1 MVHQNVEKKIM
12 SSSGLK
18 VSGHRFDSLFIY
30 AMVYLTFLYGPVLVL
45 PLFSF
50 NDSLYVAFPLKGFT
64 LDWYHAMANQTQ
76 LVNSLLNSLKVAA
89 IVSVISTI
97 LGTLAA
103 KGVTRYR
110 ITGHGTIVGFI
121 MIPLVIPLIIL
132 GISLLVLINSI
143 GLPLSLFTI
152 GISHVLITVPFA
164 MMVMIS
170 RLEGFDK
177 HLEETS
183 WDLGESNWVTFWRVT
198 FPLVLPGIVASLL
211 LCFTWSFDEFILAF
225 FLAGKEPTLP
235 LYIWSQLRF
244 PKKLPNVLA
253 LGTCILLASAV
264 MIIVA
269 SKIRSIGLKS
279 DQKTG
284 NLV

>member
-1 MVHQNVEKKIM
+1 M

-132 GISLLVLINSI
+132 GISLLVLINSV

-279 DQKTG
+279 DQKTE

>member
-1 MVHQNVEKKIM
+1 M
-12 SSSGLK
+12 SCSGVK
-18 VSGHRFDSLFIY
+18 VSDHRFDSLFIY

-279 DQKTG
+279 DQKTE

>member
-1 MVHQNVEKKIM
+1 M

-235 LYIWSQLRF
+235 LYIWTQLRF

-279 DQKTG
+279 DQKTE

>member
-279 DQKTG
+279 DQK
-284 NLV
+284 

>member
-1 MVHQNVEKKIM
+1 M
-12 SSSGLK
+12 SASKSK
-18 VSGHRFDSLFIY
+18 VSGRRFDSLFIY
-30 AMVYLTFLYGPVLVL
+30 AMVYLTFLYGPVFFL

-64 LDWYHAMANQTQ
+64 LEWYRAMANQTE

-110 ITGHGTIVGFI
+110 ITGHGAIVGFI

-132 GISLLVLINSI
+132 GISLLVLINTI
-143 GLPLSLFTI
+143 GLPLSLYTI

-225 FLAGKEPTLP
+225 FLGGKEPTLP

-253 LGTCILLASAV
+253 LGTCLLLASAI
-264 MIIVA
+264 MIIIA
-269 SKIRSIGLKS
+269 SKIRNIGLKS
-279 DQKTG
+279 DK
-284 NLV
+284 

>member
-1 MVHQNVEKKIM
+1 M

-18 VSGHRFDSLFIY
+18 VSSYRFDSLFIY

-152 GISHVLITVPFA
+152 GISHVLISVPFA

-279 DQKTG
+279 DQKTE

>member
-1 MVHQNVEKKIM
+1 MRE
-12 SSSGLK
+12 GLTLK
-18 VSGHRFDSLFIY
+18 GRRLDSLFVY
-30 AMVYLTFLYGPVLVL
+30 AMAYLTFLYGPVLFL

-64 LDWYHAMANQTQ
+64 LEWYRAMAEQTA
-76 LVNSLLNSLKVAA
+76 LVESLLNSLKVAA

-110 ITGHGTIVGFI
+110 VAGQGTIVGFI

-132 GISLLVLINSI
+132 GISLLVLINSV

-170 RLEGFDK
+170 RMEGFDK

-183 WDLGESNWVTFWRVT
+183 WDLGESGWVTFWRVT

-225 FLAGKEPTLP
+225 FLGGKEPTLP
-235 LYIWSQLRF
+235 LYICSQLRF

-253 LGTCILLASAV
+253 LGTCILLASAL

-269 SKIRSIGLKS
+269 SWIRHFGLKS
-279 DQKTG
+279 EKKDEA
-284 NLV
+284 LV

>member
-1 MVHQNVEKKIM
+1 M

-18 VSGHRFDSLFIY
+18 VSSYRFDSLFIY

-279 DQKTG
+279 DQKTE

>member
-1 MVHQNVEKKIM
+1 M

-18 VSGHRFDSLFIY
+18 VSGYRFDSLFIY

-279 DQKTG
+279 DQKTE

>member
-1 MVHQNVEKKIM
+1 MVHQNVKEKVM

-18 VSGHRFDSLFIY
+18 VNGRRFDSLFIY

-64 LDWYHAMANQTQ
+64 LDWYRAMANQTQ

-132 GISLLVLINSI
+132 GISLLVLINTI

-177 HLEETS
+177 YLEETS

-198 FPLVLPGIVASLL
+198 FPLILPGIVASLL

-244 PKKLPNVLA
+244 PMKLPNVLA
-253 LGTCILLASAV
+253 LGTCILLASAI
-264 MIIVA
+264 MIIIA
-269 SKIRSIGLKS
+269 SKIRNIGLKS
-279 DQKTG
+279 SK
-284 NLV
+284 

>member
-279 DQKTG
+279 DQKTE

>member
-1 MVHQNVEKKIM
+1 MVHKNVEKKIM

-279 DQKTG
+279 DQKTE

>member
-103 KGVTRYR
+103 KGVSRYR

>member
-1 MVHQNVEKKIM
+1 VHQNTEKTIM
-12 SSSGLK
+12 SVSKSK
-18 VSGHRFDSLFIY
+18 VSGRRFDSLFIY
-30 AMVYLTFLYGPVLVL
+30 AMVYLTFLYGPVFFL

-64 LDWYHAMANQTQ
+64 LEWYRAMANQTE

-110 ITGHGTIVGFI
+110 ITGHGAIVGFI

-132 GISLLVLINSI
+132 GISLLVLINTI
-143 GLPLSLFTI
+143 GLPLSLYTI

-225 FLAGKEPTLP
+225 FLGGKEPTLP

-253 LGTCILLASAV
+253 LGTCLLLASGI
-264 MIIVA
+264 MIIIA
-269 SKIRSIGLKS
+269 SKIRNIGLKS
-279 DQKTG
+279 DK
-284 NLV
+284 

>member
-1 MVHQNVEKKIM
+1 M

-18 VSGHRFDSLFIY
+18 VSSHRFDSLFIY

-279 DQKTG
+279 DQKTE

>member
-1 MVHQNVEKKIM
+1 
-12 SSSGLK
+12 
-18 VSGHRFDSLFIY
+18 
-30 AMVYLTFLYGPVLVL
+30 MVYLTFLYGPVLVL

-132 GISLLVLINSI
+132 GISLLVLINSV

-279 DQKTG
+279 DQKTE

>member
-1 MVHQNVEKKIM
+1 M

>member
-1 MVHQNVEKKIM
+1 M

-279 DQKTG
+279 DQKTE

>member
-1 MVHQNVEKKIM
+1 
-12 SSSGLK
+12 
-18 VSGHRFDSLFIY
+18 
-30 AMVYLTFLYGPVLVL
+30 
-45 PLFSF
+45 
-50 NDSLYVAFPLKGFT
+50 
-64 LDWYHAMANQTQ
+64 MANQTQ

-279 DQKTG
+279 DQKTE